1 MENMDRNKNLLK
13 EKGVRE
19 IESRMERLR
28 EAAPSFL
35 NLFGTKLVE
44 ESSRI
49 AVQQLEIV
57 LDCATKYGQLPLIE
71 IVHESIDEYI
81 QNDLSYKYHNKTHS
95 LYRDLQDI
103 LSKWFRSRIAAFGEL
118 LKSQGDNYDELIKER
133 FGTRDEAEK
142 ILEKEIEAAT
152 KAIRLIEANPKLLK
166 LPFGVRLQWVI
177 DILKKELKYS
187 QQQLSED
194 MDRIYS

>member
-19 IESRMERLR
+19 IELRMERLL

-57 LDCATKYGQLPLIE
+57 LDCATQYGQQSLIE

-81 QNDLSYKYHNKTHS
+81 QNDLSYKYHNKTHP

-103 LSKWFRSRIAAFGEL
+103 LSKWFRSRIVAFGEI
-118 LKSQGDNYDELIKER
+118 LKGKENTYDELIKAR
-133 FGTRDEAEK
+133 FGIRDEAEK
-142 ILEKEIEAAT
+142 ILKKEIEAAT
-152 KAIRLIEANPKLLK
+152 QAIRLIEANPKLLK